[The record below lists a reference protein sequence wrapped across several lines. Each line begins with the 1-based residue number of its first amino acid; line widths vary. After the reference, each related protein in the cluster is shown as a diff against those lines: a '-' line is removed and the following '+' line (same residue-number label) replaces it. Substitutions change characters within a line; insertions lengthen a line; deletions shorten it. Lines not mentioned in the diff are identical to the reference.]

1 MGLDEISPGKMVI
14 YFGLNGIEWDLE
26 WDLEYEYNYSLVNKH
41 RP

>member
-26 WDLEYEYNYSLVNKH
+26 YEYNYPLVIKH